1 MVNLNVFCY
10 FSIVIPIYDI
20 TIKPPVSGT
29 VSSLNPIKSLL
40 WWLSHVKPIEIP
52 WNPINQPSVP
62 EVERDSVVEVWCE
75 GLWCRGRVR
84 SVEENSCAIDFF
96 DGHLDLP
103 SGAQRGKLAFVV
115 GESM

>member
-52 WNPINQPSVP
+52 
-62 EVERDSVVEVWCE
+62 
-75 GLWCRGRVR
+75 
-84 SVEENSCAIDFF
+84 
-96 DGHLDLP
+96 
-103 SGAQRGKLAFVV
+103 
-115 GESM
+115 